1 MQPLIWKPNW
11 LHPDQCA
18 RYWYPQLHDAG
29 TRLYDTGTRFR
40 REYLCHDDGGIVFG
54 TGLAAYHSLLLCIL
68 QQALCGNRTFQLPTR
83 NGEILINQRANEAI
97 SNYQMIINRST
108 YVCGGVSQ
116 SSMTKVKD
124 IKRTY
129 IDEVHTRFPGFHLHE
144 RALYG
149 PHGRKETCTVFTVVT
164 WWRHQMEIFSALQ
177 AFCGEFTGH
186 RGGAAG
192 CRGVGWG
199 GCGVGVWV
207 SGVWGLGWVGWGY
220 SKQHKTPQDK
230 IWYI

>member
-11 LHPDQCA
+11 LHHDQCA
-18 RYWYPQLHDAG
+18 RYWYPQLHDRE

-40 REYLCHDDGGIVFG
+40 REYLCHGDGGIVFG

-83 NGEILINQRANEAI
+83 NGEILNNQRAKKAI

-129 IDEVHTRFPGFHLHE
+129 T
-144 RALYG
+144 Y
-149 PHGRKETCTVFTVVT
+149 
-164 WWRHQMEIFSALQ
+164 MYM
-177 AFCGEFTGH
+177 
-186 RGGAAG
+186 
-192 CRGVGWG
+192 GWAV
-199 GCGVGVWV
+199 GVGVGV
-207 SGVWGLGWVGWGY
+207 S
-220 SKQHKTPQDK
+220 KAT
-230 IWYI
+230 